1 VAFFLTFSGTVDSVG
16 SELEI
21 INLRAAAFVGE
32 VKINKSD
39 VKRKREKFSEF
50 RDLFFALCREYT
62 IKPAKLRFTLKITFV
77 AF

>member
-1 VAFFLTFSGTVDSVG
+1 MAFFLTFSGTVDSVG

-50 RDLFFALCREYT
+50 RDLFL
-62 IKPAKLRFTLKITFV
+62 PFV
-77 AF
+77 VSIPLSPQNSDLL

>member
-1 VAFFLTFSGTVDSVG
+1 MAFFLTFSGTVDSVG
-16 SELEI
+16 SEMEI

-50 RDLFFALCREYT
+50 SSRFFFCPLS
-62 IKPAKLRFTLKITFV
+62 
-77 AF
+77 